1 MLFGSVVNAAQKG
14 HPITE
19 VDLQMRRVGKA
30 DPWSENLSQTNTEC
44 TTLLPRQTFRISL
57 R

>member
-1 MLFGSVVNAAQKG
+1 MLFGSVVNAVQKG